1 VKPISPELLSSARTG
16 SDAARQAV
24 CDALEP
30 MVQSIVSR
38 VKYNANCIDNDDLL
52 QVGRLAILEAI
63 QNFRPEEPDR
73 GKLFTTY
80 AYSYIWGYIN
90 NYIKNCGFTIRKPRY
105 RVADPDIPV
114 LSYDNEVRLSPN
126 GEVTRF
132 IEVLASGDV
141 RPDDVAVARISYHD
155 WLSVLDDTEKY
166 VVLTLMHGVK
176 TQKQLAEEMETT
188 PHYVSMIKAAAY
200 EKLRA
205 ASGLL

>member
-1 VKPISPELLSSARTG
+1 MKPISPETLSSARTG

-30 MVQSIVSR
+30 MVQSIISR
-38 VKYNANCIDNDDLL
+38 TQYNRSCIDSDDLL

-63 QNFRPEEPDR
+63 QNWEDGR
-73 GKLFTTY
+73 GAKFSSY